1 MGAVGRPPP
10 VLGRLGRAEVSA
22 SSRSVV
28 GTARPVPC
36 PLPRSWAAVAP
47 VLALALA
54 ACGSGGGQDVAAP
67 STTTT
72 TTTTVERTTT
82 TDEPATT
89 TSTTSATVDPA
100 AVPEVIDA
108 AYVQSVM
115 DRFDVL
121 LRDAYGS
128 ATASG
133 SFDAA
138 FEAKIRSIYGG
149 PEAEKLLV
157 NLRRIGVEPFADPP
171 GLPTTVVRDVT
182 TARRDCVFLTAE
194 RDLTPL
200 SDEPYEQVQPYYL
213 QLVAAEPG
221 PENPMPWVLARDV
234 YFADA
239 STLEDQCA

>member
-1 MGAVGRPPP
+1 MGAVDRLPP
-10 VLGRLGRAEVSA
+10 VLGRPDRAEVSA

-28 GTARPVPC
+28 GTARPVSH
-36 PLPRSWAAVAP
+36 PLPRLTAALAP

-54 ACGSGGGQDVAAP
+54 ACGGGDGDGEEEAGE
-67 STTTT
+67 S

-82 TDEPATT
+82 TDERSTAPST
-89 TSTTSATVDPA
+89 TSTTVDPA

-157 NLRRIGVEPFADPP
+157 NLRRIGIEPFADPP
-171 GLPTTVVRDVT
+171 GLPTTVVRDVA